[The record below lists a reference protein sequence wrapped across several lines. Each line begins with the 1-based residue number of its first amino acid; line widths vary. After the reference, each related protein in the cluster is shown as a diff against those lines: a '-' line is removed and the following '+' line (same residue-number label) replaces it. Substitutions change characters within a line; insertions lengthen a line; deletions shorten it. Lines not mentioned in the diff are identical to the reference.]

1 MRITDLLKN
10 RVLLSALKLP
20 TRAKQLTNLFHY
32 MKSAE
37 TSRMLKPT
45 KRESS
50 TVKNSAQQ
58 P

>member
-1 MRITDLLKN
+1 MRITDLLKK
-10 RVLLSALKLP
+10 SGIALGVKV
-20 TRAKQLTNLFHY
+20 ADKSEAITNLFHY

-50 TVKNSAQQ
+50 NVKNSAQQ

>member
-1 MRITDLLKN
+1 MRITDLLKK
-10 RVLLSALKLP
+10 SGIALKLP

-50 TVKNSAQQ
+50 NVKNSAQQ